1 MPTHSTTL
9 RRKRQYPIIL
19 SFENNHRTETGSRK
33 QSNSSDFSCESQ
45 CHCSPACT
53 QRKLPQMPVSVS
65 GPLVSIIVP
74 VHNAAASLHRA
85 LRSVLSQTLTDYEL
99 ILVDDCSADES
110 IEMLKKYGELD
121 ERVRLFSTSRN
132 SGPGA
137 ARNVGLKNARGRYIA
152 FLDADDFWVRNKLEL
167 QVRSFEDDK
176 VILSHTRVFL
186 LNTRGDIVGIVNG
199 RKKLHLFDMY
209 VGNRVTMSS
218 AMIRR
223 DLVGGEGMPEIRNR
237 EDYAYWIS
245 LLQRNDG
252 YITCVPEVLVGYVKM
267 PASVSSNILRNVVD
281 TYRMYVSEVGMSPV
295 QAATLVLVFSCFK
308 FYKEM
313 KARFSWMFLSQYKKT
328 NLRTS
333 IDLYWNWDKQG
344 EWP

>member
-1 MPTHSTTL
+1 
-9 RRKRQYPIIL
+9 
-19 SFENNHRTETGSRK
+19 
-33 QSNSSDFSCESQ
+33 
-45 CHCSPACT
+45 
-53 QRKLPQMPVSVS
+53 MPVRVS

-74 VHNAAASLHRA
+74 VHNAAGSLHRA

-110 IEMLKKYGELD
+110 IRMLKKYGELD

-176 VILSHTRVFL
+176 VILSHTRVVL
-186 LNTRGDIVGIVNG
+186 LNTRGNIVGIVNG
-199 RKKLHLFDMY
+199 RKKMQLFDMY

-218 AMIRR
+218 AMVRA
-223 DLVGGEGMPEIRNR
+223 DLIGADEMPEMRNR

-245 LLQRNDG
+245 LLKQNQG
-252 YITCVPEVLVGYVKM
+252 YIAWVPEILVGYVKM
-267 PASVSSNILRNVVD
+267 PGSVSSNILRNFVD
-281 TYRMYVSEVGMSPV
+281 TYRMYLSEVEISPV
-295 QAATLVLVFSCFK
+295 QAAMLVMVFSCFK
-308 FYKEM
+308 FYKEV
-313 KARFSWMFLSQYKKT
+313 KAKLNWMLLSQYEKT
-328 NLRTS
+328 NLKKS
-333 IDLYWNWDKQG
+333 VDLYWNWDKRG
-344 EWP
+344 EGP

>member
-1 MPTHSTTL
+1 
-9 RRKRQYPIIL
+9 
-19 SFENNHRTETGSRK
+19 
-33 QSNSSDFSCESQ
+33 
-45 CHCSPACT
+45 
-53 QRKLPQMPVSVS
+53 MPVSVS

-74 VHNAAASLHRA
+74 VHNAASSLHRA

-110 IEMLKKYGELD
+110 IGILTKYCELD

-137 ARNVGLKNARGRYIA
+137 ARNVGLKNVRGRYIA

-176 VILSHTRVFL
+176 VILSHTRVVL
-186 LNTRGDIVGIVNG
+186 LNTRGNIVGIVNG
-199 RKKLHLFDMY
+199 RKKMQLFDMY

-218 AMIRR
+218 AMVRA
-223 DLVGGEGMPEIRNR
+223 DLIGADEMPEMRNR

-245 LLQRNDG
+245 LLRRNSG
-252 YITCVPEVLVGYVKM
+252 YIAYVPEFLVGYVKM
-267 PASVSSNILRNVVD
+267 PGSVSSSILRNVVD
-281 TYRMYVSEVGMSPV
+281 TYRMYVSEVGMGPV
-295 QAATLVLVFSCFK
+295 QAAMLVMVFSCFK
-308 FYKEM
+308 FYKEV
-313 KARFSWMFLSQYKKT
+313 KARFNWIFLSQYKKT
-328 NLRTS
+328 NLRMS

-344 EWP
+344 EGP